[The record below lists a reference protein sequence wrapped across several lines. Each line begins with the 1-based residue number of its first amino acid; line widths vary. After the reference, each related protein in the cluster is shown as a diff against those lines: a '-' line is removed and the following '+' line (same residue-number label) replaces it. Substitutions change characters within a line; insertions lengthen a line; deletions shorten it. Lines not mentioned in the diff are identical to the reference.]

1 MNGKGDRPRPV
12 DLEKYAAN
20 YDAIFRKPTL
30 KPEKV
35 DSYFNPRRFYS
46 LFAVNPINFDWV
58 ICNTSNV
65 VKPAAQNPVKSLASL
80 PRGAPVERKSNDN

>member
-1 MNGKGDRPRPV
+1 MLVAADTRLQMLQGSKFAFNAEAEGQFATVPE
-12 DLEKYAAN
+12 LMHLAN

-46 LFAVNPINFDWV
+46 LFKK
-58 ICNTSNV
+58 T
-65 VKPAAQNPVKSLASL
+65 K
-80 PRGAPVERKSNDN
+80 

>member
-1 MNGKGDRPRPV
+1 MNGKGDRPRHV

-35 DSYFNPRRFYS
+35 NTYFSPGRLYS
-46 LFAVNPINFDWV
+46 LF
-58 ICNTSNV
+58 
-65 VKPAAQNPVKSLASL
+65 KK
-80 PRGAPVERKSNDN
+80 KK

>member
-1 MNGKGDRPRPV
+1 MNANGKGDRPRPV

-35 DSYFNPRRFYS
+35 NSYFSPRRFYS
-46 LFAVNPINFDWV
+46 LFKKI
-58 ICNTSNV
+58 
-65 VKPAAQNPVKSLASL
+65 K
-80 PRGAPVERKSNDN
+80 

>member
-1 MNGKGDRPRPV
+1 MRLLYGGRTGASNMNGKGDRPRPV

-46 LFAVNPINFDWV
+46 LFKK
-58 ICNTSNV
+58 T
-65 VKPAAQNPVKSLASL
+65 K
-80 PRGAPVERKSNDN
+80 